1 MIELSVVVPVFN
13 EQDNMQPMITAVHES
28 LANHIDYELLIV
40 DDGSTDET
48 VLRAQPHLRPQD
60 KCIELNRNYG
70 QSAAM
75 AAGIEY
81 AQGKLVVTLDGD
93 LQNRPE
99 DILSMIE
106 LMNEKQCDVVAGWRQ
121 NRQDGMLFRKIPSMT
136 ANFLIRWLTGVVLR
150 DYGCTLKLF
159 KRDVAKNL
167 GLYGELHR
175 FIPVLAKLYGANIEE
190 MPVRHHARIH
200 GVSKYG
206 ISRTVRV
213 WCDLMLMVFFQKYG
227 TRPMHLFGTIGVG
240 LLFLGMA
247 MTGYLGFLKLL
258 GYSVF
263 GRPLLV
269 IGAFSMIS
277 GIQLITTGFLSE
289 VMMRTYYESQGKKPY
304 HIKPQMLHNEST
316 VRLSSAHH
324 AKSVSPST
332 SAQQT

>member
-1 MIELSVVVPVFN
+1 MIDLSVVVPVFN
-13 EQDNMQPMITAVHES
+13 EQDNMQPLITTVYES
-28 LANHIDYELLIV
+28 LNDRIGYELLIV

-48 VLRAQPHLRPQD
+48 VLRAKQYLRPED

-75 AAGIEY
+75 AAGIEH
-81 AQGKLVVTLDGD
+81 AQGRLVVTLDGD

-99 DILSMIE
+99 DIMSMIE
-106 LMNEKQCDVVAGWRQ
+106 LMNKKQCDVVAGWRR
-121 NRQDGMLFRKIPSMT
+121 NRQDGMILRKIPSIC

-190 MPVRHHARIH
+190 MPVRHHPRIH

-206 ISRTVRV
+206 ISRTIRV

-227 TRPMHLFGTIGVG
+227 TRPMHLFGTIGVA
-240 LLFLGMA
+240 LLFLGMT
-247 MTGYLGFLKLL
+247 MMGYLGFLKLL

-304 HIKPQMLHNEST
+304 HIKPSRVYDESR
-316 VRLSSAHH
+316 VRLPSEQQAQTTPS
-324 AKSVSPST
+324 ST
-332 SAQQT
+332 SV